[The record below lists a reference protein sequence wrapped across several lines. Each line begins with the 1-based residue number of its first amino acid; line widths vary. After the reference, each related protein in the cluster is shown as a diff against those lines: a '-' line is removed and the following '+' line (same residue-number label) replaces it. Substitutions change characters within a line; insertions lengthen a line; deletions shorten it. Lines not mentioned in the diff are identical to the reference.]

1 MCYVYSICSGYT
13 NIHCILHICAMYGKE
28 STDYQHF
35 HMTYLIRSSH
45 QQIIITKKAK

>member
-1 MCYVYSICSGYT
+1 MQWLYKYALHSTYMCYV
-13 NIHCILHICAMYGKE
+13 GKE
-28 STDYQHF
+28 GTDYQHF